1 MRTTAAVGASAGT
14 TTEAGAV
21 AAAGGPAPLAAR
33 NLPADGRI
41 AFYLGQDSSTLSTFK
56 SAVLDTD
63 AGFPRP
69 AGTTLYTNLVGAPM
83 SGLFQPTNYG
93 SGDIDVPLTLSQYG
107 GGLAVGLYLV
117 QGDQTPLRA
126 LAGTADAATTA
137 RYRGWADELVR
148 YLHATGRP
156 VFLRIGYE
164 FDGPWNAYD
173 QAAYKAAFRYLAG
186 RIHTLGASNVA
197 TVWQSAAWPGA
208 DDPGGAYDATA
219 AGHLDSWYPGD
230 DAVDWVG
237 MSYFAGT
244 SYLAHAWSCRPEIA
258 RVPPA
263 QVQGSVLSYAR
274 THRKPVFVAESAPQ
288 GYDTGN
294 LTASCIFA
302 GGVKPV
308 PVTADQ
314 IWREWYQPYFDFIA
328 RNRDVVRGVSYI
340 DTNWSSQ
347 PQWQCTDA
355 ACPNGYWG
363 DSRVEAN
370 PLILSRFREQVSRMQ
385 VATGPA
391 AAAPFAVPDYSPTGR
406 SEAEY
411 ADLPQGG
418 STGIAV
424 YDATA
429 SNQRSAIVY
438 ANGASIEFD
447 HVAAGRTLGVRWAT
461 TTDGVRA
468 TVLVNGRARASYAV
482 PNRGSATAWSL
493 STLGISV
500 PADATVTFRLDSG
513 DVAWIDY
520 ITPGQTI
527 PAKVGSGHQR

>member
-1 MRTTAAVGASAGT
+1 M
-14 TTEAGAV
+14 
-21 AAAGGPAPLAAR
+21 
-33 NLPADGRI
+33 
-41 AFYLGQDSSTLSTFK
+41 
-56 SAVLDTD
+56 
-63 AGFPRP
+63 
-69 AGTTLYTNLVGAPM
+69 
-83 SGLFQPTNYG
+83 
-93 SGDIDVPLTLSQYG
+93 
-107 GGLAVGLYLV
+107 
-117 QGDQTPLRA
+117 
-126 LAGTADAATTA
+126 
-137 RYRGWADELVR
+137 
-148 YLHATGRP
+148 
-156 VFLRIGYE
+156 
-164 FDGPWNAYD
+164 
-173 QAAYKAAFRYLAG
+173 
-186 RIHTLGASNVA
+186 
-197 TVWQSAAWPGA
+197 
-208 DDPGGAYDATA
+208 
-219 AGHLDSWYPGD
+219 
-230 DAVDWVG
+230 
-237 MSYFAGT
+237 
-244 SYLAHAWSCRPEIA
+244 
-258 RVPPA
+258 
-263 QVQGSVLSYAR
+263 
-274 THRKPVFVAESAPQ
+274 
-288 GYDTGN
+288 
-294 LTASCIFA
+294 
-302 GGVKPV
+302 

-461 TTDGVRA
+461 TTDDVRA

-520 ITPGQTI
+520 ITPGQTAPGEGGFWP
-527 PAKVGSGHQR
+527 PALSRADPVPPSTTTSARDRVPSAANQASSSRCQSRHCRAARGSSSRASQRAVRTGRGTSTHTAAAVRPAQARCAEAQPSSTSRPPGGTSCRSAKAAPGQS